1 MVKKSSVISIISNNE
16 DLADLLE
23 EAFLLQG
30 KFSLSIF
37 NSDMFSDF
45 ISKTDIFDAFI
56 ISSDILAY
64 CEKDQM
70 NFFRKYEKKSIY
82 LVDENTNQTIK
93 ENRIN
98 PGFFINIPLN
108 FNNLTQAIETLI
120 REEKRRMNNITMGQF
135 TLDVIGKNISLEKNR
150 EKLTEKE
157 TEILWKLLSNIEK
170 KTSQKDLLK
179 EIWGYD
185 EDIETRTLETHI
197 YKIRKK
203 LVSVG
208 AVNFK
213 INNVDN
219 SYILTLDTIN

>member
-1 MVKKSSVISIISNNE
+1 
-16 DLADLLE
+16 
-23 EAFLLQG
+23 
-30 KFSLSIF
+30 
-37 NSDMFSDF
+37 
-45 ISKTDIFDAFI
+45 
-56 ISSDILAY
+56 
-64 CEKDQM
+64 
-70 NFFRKYEKKSIY
+70 
-82 LVDENTNQTIK
+82 
-93 ENRIN
+93 
-98 PGFFINIPLN
+98 
-108 FNNLTQAIETLI
+108 
-120 REEKRRMNNITMGQF
+120 MGQF

>member
-70 NFFRKYEKKSIY
+70 NFFRK
-82 LVDENTNQTIK
+82 
-93 ENRIN
+93 
-98 PGFFINIPLN
+98 
-108 FNNLTQAIETLI
+108 
-120 REEKRRMNNITMGQF
+120 
-135 TLDVIGKNISLEKNR
+135 
-150 EKLTEKE
+150 
-157 TEILWKLLSNIEK
+157 
-170 KTSQKDLLK
+170 
-179 EIWGYD
+179 
-185 EDIETRTLETHI
+185 
-197 YKIRKK
+197 
-203 LVSVG
+203 
-208 AVNFK
+208 
-213 INNVDN
+213 
-219 SYILTLDTIN
+219 

>member
-1 MVKKSSVISIISNNE
+1 
-16 DLADLLE
+16 
-23 EAFLLQG
+23 
-30 KFSLSIF
+30 
-37 NSDMFSDF
+37 
-45 ISKTDIFDAFI
+45 
-56 ISSDILAY
+56 
-64 CEKDQM
+64 M

-135 TLDVIGKNISLEKNR
+135 TLDVIGKNISLKKNR

>member
-1 MVKKSSVISIISNNE
+1 MVKINSSISIISNNKE
-16 DLADLLE
+16 LLDLLE
-23 EAFLLQG
+23 EAFFLQG

-37 NSDMFSDF
+37 NNDMFSEF
-45 ISKTDIFDAFI
+45 ISKIDIFDAFI
-56 ISSDILAY
+56 ISSDILVY
-64 CEKDQM
+64 CEKEEI
-70 NFFRKYEKKSIY
+70 NLFRKYEKKSIY
-82 LVDENTNQTIK
+82 LVDEKTNQSIK
-93 ENRIN
+93 DNRIN
-98 PGFFINIPLN
+98 PGLCMDIPLN
-108 FNNLTQAIETLI
+108 FSNLVQAIETLI
-120 REEKRRMNNITMGQF
+120 REEKRRMNNITLGQF
-135 TLDVIGKNISLEKNR
+135 TLDVIGKNISLDKNK

-203 LVSVG
+203 LVSIG